1 MSYEGYLALPPDSSG
16 KRVRTIVKEIDG
28 QARHHEVMCITS
40 PKTLLGVYHYCSTML
55 TGSTDAEY
63 IYHAIYN
70 PKDSPRN
77 MALRRIIL
85 QLASVKQA
93 TPIEIAVWRITDLS
107 GGVDVD
113 PSRVCKKDTDYADPI
128 VTIKEGSET
137 NPITATID
145 NKICGTMTPIN
156 AGQYIWIGFNFV
168 NAVDQ
173 RSDFILH
180 AGEGICMRNEESGDV
195 DFRILWIIEWEEFT
209 GIGVI
214 T

>member
-1 MSYEGYLALPPDSSG
+1 MSVEGYIGLPPDSSG
-16 KRVRTIVKEIDG
+16 KRVRTIVKQIEG
-28 QARHHEVMCITS
+28 ESRHHEVFCITS
-40 PKTLLGVYHYCSTML
+40 PRTLLGVYHYCSSMVS
-55 TGSTDAEY
+55 GSTSADF
-63 IYHAIYN
+63 IYHAILN
-70 PKDSPRN
+70 PSDSDRN

-85 QLASVKQA
+85 HIVSVKQA
-93 TPIEIAVWRITDLS
+93 TPIEIAVWRITSLS

-113 PSRVCKKDTDYADPI
+113 PSRICKKDTNYADPI
-128 VTIKEGSET
+128 VIIREGSET
-137 NPITATID
+137 NPISTTIE

-156 AGQYIWIGFNFV
+156 AGQYLWIEFNFA

-180 AGEGICMRNEESGDV
+180 AGEGICMRNEQAGDV
-195 DFRILWIIEWEEFT
+195 DFRILWIIEWEEFK